1 MPSRSTTLINWPP
14 ESVSQPRH
22 RVRNNSGIV
31 LPAYDKMIDTVYRVV
46 RGSASPSPPRVQFRV
61 TSHTTLSK
69 VSSCRPRARM
79 YIRTW
84 NKRPGDTVPKSER
97 HTHTHTHTHTQTSH
111 LCDPIT
117 LNYNSMTHCVGIY
130 KGTVAFYR
138 DLTRITI
145 SDIKSEWI

>member
-97 HTHTHTHTHTQTSH
+97 HTHTHTHTHSLSLFLSLS
-111 LCDPIT
+111 LCLSLCLPFEPG
-117 LNYNSMTHCVGIY
+117 YYGSRCV
-130 KGTVAFYR
+130 R
-138 DLTRITI
+138 CLTN
-145 SDIKSEWI
+145 KQ